1 MRYLRLFAWGV
12 FLLDVV
18 VLLQL
23 VYNLLTQRGGPE
35 AMPAVRGLT
44 VMLGSGLL
52 GIAVLLSISSW
63 MRIREGLWISLGLG
77 LVPLLWSVNAIFESM
92 WE

>member
-12 FLLDVV
+12 FLLDLV

-23 VYNLLTQRGGPE
+23 LYNLLISRGDSE
-35 AMPAVRGLT
+35 EMAAVRGLA
-44 VMLGSGLL
+44 VMLGSVLL
-52 GIAVLLSISSW
+52 GIAVLLSVSTW
-63 MRIREGLWISLGLG
+63 LRLREGLWISLGLA
-77 LVPLLWSVNAIFESM
+77 LVPLLWTANAIFVSM

>member
-1 MRYLRLFAWGV
+1 MRYLRLGAWSV
-12 FLLDVV
+12 FLLDLV

-23 VYNLLTQRGGPE
+23 VYNLLTMRGGPE

-52 GIAVLLSISSW
+52 GIAVLLIVSTWLRS
-63 MRIREGLWISLGLG
+63 REGLWISMGLG
-77 LVPLLWSVNAIFESM
+77 AVPLLWAVNAIFESL